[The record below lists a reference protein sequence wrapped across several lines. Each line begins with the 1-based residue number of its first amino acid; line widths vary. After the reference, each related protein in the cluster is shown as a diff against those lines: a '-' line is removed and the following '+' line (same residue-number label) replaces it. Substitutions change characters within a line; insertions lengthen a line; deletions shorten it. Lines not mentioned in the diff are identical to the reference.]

1 MSVAEERLREEK
13 EAKLPLTKEEKEARI
28 QQYYNE
34 KFIGN
39 FTRKELETLR
49 ATIAAGTNDAE
60 FALFIQTCVNTGL
73 NPFLNQIHPVVYEGK
88 GGRKM
93 SIQVSVEGILA
104 LARKQPGYKG
114 IDVQLVH
121 ENDQFSV
128 KRVDGKMEI
137 QHSFSFPRGQVVGG
151 YAIARKEGFEDV
163 VVVMEAQEVEHMKSG
178 RNGHMWTTWFN
189 DMFKKHLV
197 KRAAKEQY
205 GIEIAEEEPVETS
218 GVTSLRDYREQKER
232 RVIQISETEE
242 VDEKQLLE
250 QKWKEA
256 YEKAAEYGLD
266 QQEVAEL
273 IKSKFGGK
281 AHDEFTP
288 QNVVAL
294 IKFIEL
300 LGNEKKKV
308 QEKKAKKQEDKK
320 QAEVIEVEVEEVQ
333 QQEEQQEEKREP
345 EQVEFN
351 LDDPEQL
358 EAFFEMQ

>member
-1 MSVAEERLREEK
+1 MSVAEQRLQEERKAKLPLAKEEK
-13 EAKLPLTKEEKEARI
+13 EAKI

-39 FTRKELETLR
+39 FTRKDIDTLR

-60 FALFIQTCVNTGL
+60 FALFIQTCVSTGL
-73 NPFLNQIHPVVYEGK
+73 NPFLNQIHPVVYETK
-88 GGRKM
+88 NGRKM
-93 SIQVSVEGILA
+93 SIQVSVEGILS

-121 ENDQFSV
+121 ENDKFSV

-137 QHSFSFPRGQVVGG
+137 EHHFKFPRGQVIGG

-205 GIEIAEEEPVETS
+205 GIEITEEEPVETS
-218 GVTSLRDYREQKER
+218 GVTSLSDYREQKER

-281 AHDEFTP
+281 ARDEFTP

-294 IKFIEL
+294 IKFIEI

-308 QEKKAKKQEDKK
+308 QEKKGEKKVEIIE
-320 QAEVIEVEVEEVQ
+320 AEVVEEKEPEVEHK
-333 QQEEQQEEKREP
+333 EQPEP